1 MKAKEIIVSP
11 KVLRYTFL
19 ALTAGGCLMLFLN
32 LSSYF
37 GITSDG
43 PFIRGYVSTQ
53 GDYGPTVQPLSDGN
67 GSYKIFNF
75 GERKLVL
82 LDFSNLPS
90 FMQFRHMFYVLC
102 QKMVWFLA
110 IIVMYQMYRIFRNL
124 DRKVMFRDENTRRI
138 RLIALAVL
146 LYPIMG
152 FLAEVQFKA
161 IVSQLPGHTLQLS
174 SIPILDQEIV
184 YGAILSLVIF
194 ALADVFRSGTQ
205 LQQEQDLTI

>member
-19 ALTAGGCLMLFLN
+19 ALTAGGCLMLLLN

-37 GITSDG
+37 GISSDG
-43 PFIRGYVSTQ
+43 PFVRGYVGSQ
-53 GDYGPTVQPLSDGN
+53 GDYGPTVLPLSDGN
-67 GSYKIFNF
+67 GIYKIFNF

-90 FMQFRHMFYVLC
+90 FMQFRHMFYILC

-152 FLAEVQFKA
+152 LLAEVQFKA
-161 IVSQLPGHTLQLS
+161 IVSQLPGHNLQLS
-174 SIPILDQEIV
+174 SIPILDQELV

-194 ALADVFRSGTQ
+194 ALADVFHSGTQ